1 MVVDACRVV
10 EEKLSIVIQLIL
22 LGLGYGCAHETTRME
37 EMSTNIKHIRANPA
51 LYRQVC
57 EQKKVSVDI
66 DRLLMLDDQIRPLR
80 SSIESMQAERNQVA
94 QAMRDA
100 SPEQRQA
107 LREQGIKIKS
117 SLDEKNLNFKTLKDE
132 LDELLF
138 SVPLVPR
145 ADVPLGE
152 SDRDNV
158 EIRRWGEIPKFDF
171 KIRDHVE
178 LGKRADAIDIKR
190 GVKLAGRRSYVL
202 RGFFA
207 QLEDALLQFAY
218 RKLLAKGFEP
228 FSVPVLVRE
237 GALIGSGHFPLSK
250 EQTYLLEK
258 DELSLVGTS
267 EVPLVA
273 YHQDEI
279 LDAQILPLR
288 YMARSSCFRREAGTY
303 GKDTHGLFRVHQFQ
317 KVEQLVIGLADEQD
331 SERLHAE
338 LLANSEELLQELGLP
353 YRVVYVCR
361 GDLGL
366 GQYRKHDIETWMP
379 SRNSYSETHSCST
392 LLDFQAR
399 RLNIRYRDSDQKKR
413 YCYTLNNT
421 AIATPRILIPLVEC
435 NQTADG
441 QIKVPECLRPY
452 L

>member
-1 MVVDACRVV
+1 MLAD
-10 EEKLSIVIQLIL
+10 
-22 LGLGYGCAHETTRME
+22 
-37 EMSTNIKHIRANPA
+37 IKHIRANPE
-51 LYRQVC
+51 LYRQTC
-57 EQKKVSVDI
+57 QQKKVRLDI
-66 DRLLMLDDQIRPLR
+66 DQLLAVDEQVRPLR
-80 SSIESMQAERNQVA
+80 LEIESLQAERNQVA

-100 SPEQRQA
+100 SPEQRQT
-107 LREQGIKIKS
+107 LRERGTKIKS
-117 SLDEKNLNFKTLKDE
+117 SLEEKNTVFKTIKDK
-132 LDELLF
+132 LDKLLL

-152 SDRDNV
+152 SDKDNV
-158 EIRRWGEIPKFDF
+158 EVRKWGEPPTFDF

-178 LGKRADAIDIKR
+178 LGKRANLLDIER

-207 QLEDALLQFAY
+207 RLEDALLQFAY
-218 RKLLAKGFEP
+218 RKLLTKGFEP
-228 FSVPVLVRE
+228 FSVPVLVKE

-273 YHQDEI
+273 YHQNEI
-279 LDAQILPLR
+279 LDKQTLPLR

-317 KVEQLVIGLADEQD
+317 KVEQLVISLADEQD

-338 LLANSEELLQELGLP
+338 LLANSEEILQELGLP

-379 SRNSYSETHSCST
+379 SRNCYSETHSCST

-399 RLNIRYRDSDQKKR
+399 RLNIRYRDSDRKNHH
-413 YCYTLNNT
+413 CYTLNNT
-421 AIATPRILIPLVEC
+421 AIATPRILIPLIEC

-441 QIKVPECLRPY
+441 QIKVPECLHPY

>member
-1 MVVDACRVV
+1 
-10 EEKLSIVIQLIL
+10 
-22 LGLGYGCAHETTRME
+22 
-37 EMSTNIKHIRANPA
+37 MSADIKHIRANPA
-51 LYRQVC
+51 LYRQTC
-57 EQKKVSVDI
+57 EQKKVKLDI
-66 DRLLMLDDQIRPLR
+66 DKLLALDEQIRPLR
-80 SSIESMQAERNQVA
+80 LEIENLQAERNRVA
-94 QAMRDA
+94 HDMRGA
-100 SPEQRQA
+100 SPEQRQT
-107 LREQGIKIKS
+107 LREQGTKIKG
-117 SLDEKNLNFKTLKDE
+117 SLEEKNTDFKNLKDK
-132 LDELLF
+132 LDRLLL

-145 ADVPLGE
+145 ADVPSGE
-152 SDRDNV
+152 SDSDNV
-158 EIRRWGEIPKFDF
+158 EVRKWGEPPKFNF

-178 LGKRADAIDIKR
+178 LGKRADLLDLKR

-228 FSVPVLVRE
+228 FSVPVLVKE

-273 YHQDEI
+273 YHQNEI
-279 LDAQILPLR
+279 LDKKTLPRR

-317 KVEQLVIGLADEQD
+317 KVEQLVISLADEQD

-338 LLANSEELLQELGLP
+338 LLANSEEILQELGLP

-399 RLNIRYRDSDQKKR
+399 RLNIRYRDSDRKNR
-413 YCYTLNNT
+413 FCYTLNNT
-421 AIATPRILIPLVEC
+421 AIATPRILIPLIEC

-441 QIKVPECLRPY
+441 QIKVPECLHPY

>member
-1 MVVDACRVV
+1 
-10 EEKLSIVIQLIL
+10 
-22 LGLGYGCAHETTRME
+22 
-37 EMSTNIKHIRANPA
+37 MSADIKHIRANPA
-51 LYRQVC
+51 LYHQTC
-57 EQKKVSVDI
+57 KQKKVRVDI
-66 DRLLMLDDQIRPLR
+66 DRVLELDQQARPLR
-80 SSIESMQAERNQVA
+80 IEIEGLQAERNQVA
-94 QAMRDA
+94 QAMRNA
-100 SPEQRQA
+100 TPEQRQT
-107 LREQGIKIKS
+107 LREQGTKIKNC
-117 SLDEKNLNFKTLKDE
+117 LEERNLTFKKLKDE
-132 LDELLF
+132 LDKLLL

-152 SDRDNV
+152 NDTDNV
-158 EIRRWGEIPKFDF
+158 EIRKWGEIPKFDF
-171 KIRDHVE
+171 KIRDHIE
-178 LGKRADAIDIKR
+178 LGKHADALDIKR
-190 GVKLAGRRSYVL
+190 GVRLAGRRSYVL

-207 QLEDALLQFAY
+207 RLEDAVLQFAY

-228 FSVPVLVRE
+228 FSVPVLVKE
-237 GALIGSGHFPLSK
+237 EALVGSGHFPLSK

-273 YHQDEI
+273 YHQNEI
-279 LDAQILPLR
+279 LDSKTLPLR

-303 GKDTHGLFRVHQFQ
+303 GKDTQGLFRVHQFQ
-317 KVEQLVIGLADEQD
+317 KVEQLVISLADEQD
-331 SERLHAE
+331 SEQLHAE

-399 RLNIRYRDSDQKKR
+399 RLNIRYRGSDKR
-413 YCYTLNNT
+413 NHHCYTLNNT
-421 AIATPRILIPLVEC
+421 AIATPRILIPLIEC

-441 QIKVPECLRPY
+441 RIKVPECLRPY